1 MAGWAPQAEWAF
13 GFGADARDKPFLQ
26 ELLQVNFSVASPA
39 LQRASFVEVSLNG
52 QQFSA
57 RKENV
62 RYHGLAGVVG
72 ASPLS
77 GPVSGDT
84 LVVISGMHLSTVL
97 SNYSRT
103 QFMCRFGRVG
113 EVPATSGG
121 NGVLICSAP
130 PAPEIGDH
138 ALQISMNNLSFS
150 GSGIIYRYHHENT
163 VSALYPPSGSAAG
176 GSLCFMQGLG
186 LEGGD
191 DIVCSFGGSLSNA
204 SYDLMRDQVRCLA
217 PQAAALGS
225 APVRLSLNGQQF
237 SMPPLT
243 YYYHASIVLQGL
255 LPSSGPAL
263 GGTNVSVSGKYFL
276 QRPPGAT
283 CKTGARALAS
293 AYRFPAKAG
302 CMAPPAST
310 ARAAERFLEDFSL
323 SPESEPRSFQVEW
336 TGAARLI
343 EGALH
348 MTAVL
353 EPVIG
358 SVTATPRW
366 SGLVNTFYTSFSV
379 QMGPHTRFWFLCLG
393 NVGPIDCATA
403 PGGGAP
409 LEVQFS
415 FERAQLRVLTRADEL
430 AREQLDM
437 EHFVWG
443 SWKQLEVKVF
453 EYGLSVTHN
462 GFLLLDKLPLVS
474 CLHQEWSF
482 EFVVVGGSDGK
493 ADLRNAIDGLHVRS
507 GSALEERVVELG
519 IGNNAQQFS
528 DKRLNFSY
536 YAEPVVS
543 RLHVE
548 RGPVAGGSNV
558 TVTGSSFRGGSEYR
572 CRFGG
577 PGMVVHGT
585 CLADRDA
592 LHCMAPPQG
601 PANVSVEVSL
611 NAQQFTTSGVM
622 FEYYALVRVSHVVPI
637 AGPPG
642 GGTQLT
648 VHGEGFS
655 RGLAG
660 WYRCQYGG
668 GAGAVLEASLVS
680 DSVLR
685 CETPASGCG
694 VECAQ
699 AVEVSLNSESY
710 SMDGVLYTY
719 HTASVQSLSVASG
732 PVLGGTVLTV
742 RGEGFLDAARVHTLC
757 RFGRASVVADY
768 LGSTELRCKSPVAD
782 GTGSGSLVQLDF
794 ASPDSGVQL
803 FGLPR
808 DAVHIAGGMLQLT
821 RADFERSGSALFA
834 VPDIGSMAEFVAEF
848 GVYVGGGTVG
858 GEGMSFN
865 MGASMPR
872 TYFDERGAGDGLS
885 VLFLTSEGLVEVW
898 FAGAVVAR
906 GGDGSLT
913 LSVAAFVPV
922 RIAYTDE
929 GLSVSYNGEA
939 LLEGV
944 VLEGWSPAPTWVV
957 SFGARTGLTKM
968 DCHAL
973 DNVRIVMG
981 SRFRAQDAALEVSL
995 NSQENTLSEVGFSYY
1010 AEPVVSRLH
1019 VERGPVA
1026 GGSNVTVTGSSFR
1039 GGSEYR
1045 CRFGG
1050 PGMVVHGTYLADRD
1064 ALHCMAPP
1072 QGPANVSVEVSLNAQ
1087 QFTTSGVMFE
1097 YYALVRVS
1105 HVVPIAGPPGGG
1117 TQLTVH
1123 GEGFSRGLAG
1133 WYRCQYGGG
1142 AGAVLEASLV
1152 SDSVLRCET
1161 PASGCGVECAQAVE
1175 VSLNS
1180 ESYSM
1185 DGVLYTYH
1193 TASVQ
1198 SLSVA
1203 SGPVLGG
1210 TVLTVRGEGFLD
1222 AARVHTLCRFGRASV
1237 VADYLGSTE
1246 LRCKSPVADGTGSG
1260 SLVQLDFASPDSGV
1274 QLFGL
1279 PRDAVHIAGGM
1290 LQLTRADFER
1300 SGSALFAVPD
1310 IGSMAEFVA
1319 EFGVYVGGGTVGGEG
1334 MSFNMGASMPRTY
1347 FDERGAGDGLSVLF
1361 LTSEGLVEVWFAGAV
1376 VARGGDGSL
1385 TLSVAAFVP
1394 VRIAYTDEGL
1404 SVSYN
1409 GEALLEGVVLEG
1421 WSPAPTWV
1429 VSFGARTGLTKM
1441 DCHALDNVRIV
1452 MGSRFRAQDAAL
1464 EVSLNS
1470 QENTLSEVGFS
1481 YYAEPVVSRLHV
1493 ERGPVA
1499 GGSNVTVTGS
1509 SFRGG
1514 SEYRCRF
1521 GGPGMVVHGTYL
1533 ADRDALHCMA
1543 PPQGPANVSVEVSLN
1558 AQQFTTSGVM
1568 FEYYA
1573 LVRVSHVV
1581 PIAGPPGG
1589 GTQLTVHGE
1598 GFSRGLAG
1606 WYRCQ
1611 YGGGA
1616 GAVLEASLVSD
1627 SVLRCE
1633 TPASGCGVECAQAVE
1648 VSLNSESYSM
1658 DGVLYTYHT
1667 ASVQSLSVASGPVL
1681 GGTVLTVRG
1690 EGFLDAARV
1699 HTLCRFGRAS
1709 VVADY
1714 LGSTE
1719 LRCKSPVADGTGSG
1733 SLVQLDFASPDSGV
1747 QLFGLPRDA
1756 VHIAGGMLQLTRAD
1770 FERSGS
1776 ALFAVPDIGSMAEFV
1791 AEFGVYVGGGAVGGE
1806 GMSFN
1811 MGASMPRTYFDER
1824 GAGDGL
1830 SVLFLTSEG
1839 LVEVWFAGAVVAR
1852 GGDGSLTLSVA
1863 AFVPVRIAYTDEGLS
1878 VSYNGE
1884 ALLEGVVLEG
1894 WSPAPTWVVSF
1905 GARTGLTK
1913 MDCHA
1918 LDNVRIVMGSRFRA
1932 QDAALEVSLNSQE
1945 NTLSEVG
1952 FSYYAEPVVSRLHV
1966 ERGPVAG
1973 GSNVTVTGSS
1983 FRGGSEYRCRFGG
1996 PGMVVHGTYLAD
2008 RDALHCMAP
2017 PQGPANV
2024 SVEVSLNA
2032 QQFTTSGVMF
2042 EYYALVRVSH
2052 VVPIAGPPG
2061 GGTQLTVHGEGFSRG
2076 LAGWYRCQY
2085 GGGAGA
2091 VLEASLVSDSV
2102 LRCETPASGCGVE
2115 CAQAVEV
2122 SLNSE
2127 SYSMDGVLYTYHTAS
2142 VQSLSVASGPVLGGT
2157 VLTVRGEGFLDAAR
2171 VHTLCRFGRA
2181 SVVAD
2186 YLGSTELRC
2195 MSPPVDE
2202 ARVSSSLSFD
2212 YSDSTGLTVSGPT
2225 VPPAKTAIDG
2235 VLHLFTGLKDKPS
2248 VLISAPFALV
2258 GHVRAM
2264 EATFDFWIGG
2274 GRSTAGWNAIGECVS
2289 FCLGDLS
2296 FAPIIDHGIV
2306 DELCISFL
2314 ANTNAIFITLNAEL
2328 VASAQCELGHLS
2340 AETWLRASVRLLDT
2354 RLSLV
2359 HSAASVDCAAVLS
2372 ETVLPR
2378 MWSLRDESR
2387 FGFGAPTGVPHAAEH
2402 WVDGLR
2408 VTAGALLAAT
2418 PAAVKVSLN
2427 AQQYTLHGSA
2437 YTYQGE
2443 PHLRDVFPTGGPTD
2457 GGTLLNL
2464 VALVPANF
2472 DGASSLRCIFDTA
2485 RVDASW
2491 DGAQQTLSCRS
2502 PAMVMPGMIL
2512 LRASMVKDGRTLD
2525 NADGV
2530 QYVFYAPPVVELIE
2544 PNAGPIDGG
2553 TRLVLYGE
2561 GFIYGIGP
2569 YWCRLAGEHTPA
2581 SISAALGVLWCATPP
2596 SNNSSLSCPVA
2607 VSLNGQQYT
2616 TSGAA
2621 YNFYSPP
2628 RIWSISPASGT
2639 MLGSVL
2645 VTVTGTSFVSS
2656 FRTWCRWAGDTTNG
2670 TWRSPTVV
2678 VCPSPPHG
2686 FGLVALEISQN
2697 GQQYSGHRVLFSY
2710 YQSPRVTMLSVPS
2723 VQSALG
2729 SWQSKATHL
2738 SGRYIMVRVWGSGF
2752 GGGTDYRCQI
2762 GPNEPVAA
2770 EHDETHD
2777 CIQCWSDL
2785 WINGDNR
2792 VEVTLNGRQYTSNNL
2807 NVSIDLYWAGYLG
2820 GTYDA

>member
-1 MAGWAPQAEWAF
+1 M
-13 GFGADARDKPFLQ
+13 
-26 ELLQVNFSVASPA
+26 
-39 LQRASFVEVSLNG
+39 
-52 QQFSA
+52 
-57 RKENV
+57 
-62 RYHGLAGVVG
+62 
-72 ASPLS
+72 
-77 GPVSGDT
+77 
-84 LVVISGMHLSTVL
+84 
-97 SNYSRT
+97 
-103 QFMCRFGRVG
+103 
-113 EVPATSGG
+113 
-121 NGVLICSAP
+121 
-130 PAPEIGDH
+130 
-138 ALQISMNNLSFS
+138 
-150 GSGIIYRYHHENT
+150 
-163 VSALYPPSGSAAG
+163 
-176 GSLCFMQGLG
+176 
-186 LEGGD
+186 
-191 DIVCSFGGSLSNA
+191 
-204 SYDLMRDQVRCLA
+204 
-217 PQAAALGS
+217 
-225 APVRLSLNGQQF
+225 
-237 SMPPLT
+237 
-243 YYYHASIVLQGL
+243 
-255 LPSSGPAL
+255 
-263 GGTNVSVSGKYFL
+263 
-276 QRPPGAT
+276 
-283 CKTGARALAS
+283 
-293 AYRFPAKAG
+293 
-302 CMAPPAST
+302 
-310 ARAAERFLEDFSL
+310 
-323 SPESEPRSFQVEW
+323 
-336 TGAARLI
+336 
-343 EGALH
+343 
-348 MTAVL
+348 
-353 EPVIG
+353 
-358 SVTATPRW
+358 
-366 SGLVNTFYTSFSV
+366 
-379 QMGPHTRFWFLCLG
+379 
-393 NVGPIDCATA
+393 
-403 PGGGAP
+403 
-409 LEVQFS
+409 
-415 FERAQLRVLTRADEL
+415 
-430 AREQLDM
+430 
-437 EHFVWG
+437 
-443 SWKQLEVKVF
+443 
-453 EYGLSVTHN
+453 
-462 GFLLLDKLPLVS
+462 LLDKLPLES

-482 EFVVVGGSDGK
+482 EFVVVSRSDGK
-493 ADLRNAIDGLHVRS
+493 VDLRNAIDDMHVRL
-507 GSALEERVVELG
+507 GSALEEHVVDLMT
-519 IGNNAQQFS
+519 GNNAQQS
-528 DKRLNFSY
+528 SGESLNFSY

-543 RLHVE
+543 RLHLE
-548 RGPVAGGSNV
+548 RGPVAGGTNV

-577 PGMVVHGT
+577 KGSVVHGT
-585 CLADRDA
+585 YRAERDA

-601 PANVSVEVSL
+601 PANASVEVSL
-611 NAQQFTTSGVM
+611 NAQQFTTSGVK
-622 FEYYALVRVSHVVPI
+622 FEYYALVRVSHAVPI

-655 RGLAG
+655 RGLTG

-668 GAGAVLEASLVS
+668 GAGAVVEASLVS

-710 SMDGVLYTY
+710 STDGVLYTY

-742 RGEGFLDAARVHTLC
+742 RGGGFLDAARVHTLC
-757 RFGRASVVADY
+757 RFGRASVVADH

-794 ASPDSGVQL
+794 ASPNSGVQL

-808 DAVHIAGGMLQLT
+808 GAVHVAGGTLQLT
-821 RADFERSGSALFA
+821 LADFERTGSALFA
-834 VPDIGSMAEFVAEF
+834 VPDIGSMAEFVADF
-848 GVYVGGGTVG
+848 DVYVGGGAVG
-858 GEGMSFN
+858 GEGISFN

-913 LSVAAFVPV
+913 LSIAAFVPV

-929 GLSVSYNGEA
+929 GLSVSHNGET

-944 VLEGWSPAPTWVV
+944 VLEGWSPALTWVV
-957 SFGARTGLTKM
+957 SFGARTGLDKM

-973 DNVRIVMG
+973 DNVRIAMG
-981 SRFRAQDAALEVSL
+981 SRFRTQDAALEVSL

-1019 VERGPVA
+1019 LERGPVA
-1026 GGSNVTVTGSSFR
+1026 GGTNVTVTGSSFR

-1050 PGMVVHGTYLADRD
+1050 KGSVVHGTYRAERD

-1072 QGPANVSVEVSLNAQ
+1072 QGPANASVEVSLNAQ
-1087 QFTTSGVMFE
+1087 QFTTSGVKFE

-1105 HVVPIAGPPGGG
+1105 HAVPIAGPPGGG

-1123 GEGFSRGLAG
+1123 GEGFSRGLTG

-1142 AGAVLEASLV
+1142 AGAVVEASLV

-1180 ESYSM
+1180 ESYST

-1210 TVLTVRGEGFLD
+1210 TVLTVRGGGFLD

-1237 VADYLGSTE
+1237 VADHLGSTE

-1260 SLVQLDFASPDSGV
+1260 SLVQLDFASPNSGV

-1279 PRDAVHIAGGM
+1279 PRGAVHVAGGT
-1290 LQLTRADFER
+1290 LQLTLADFER
-1300 SGSALFAVPD
+1300 TGSALFAVPD

-1319 EFGVYVGGGTVGGEG
+1319 DFDVYVGGGAVGGEG
-1334 MSFNMGASMPRTY
+1334 ISFNMGASMPRTY

-1385 TLSVAAFVP
+1385 TLSIAAFVP

-1404 SVSYN
+1404 SVSHN
-1409 GEALLEGVVLEG
+1409 GETLLEGVVLEG
-1421 WSPAPTWV
+1421 WSPALTWV
-1429 VSFGARTGLTKM
+1429 VSFGARTGLDKM
-1441 DCHALDNVRIV
+1441 DCHALDNVRIA
-1452 MGSRFRAQDAAL
+1452 MGSRFRTQDAAL

-1481 YYAEPVVSRLHV
+1481 YYAEPVVSRLHL

-1499 GGSNVTVTGS
+1499 GGTNVTVTGS

-1521 GGPGMVVHGTYL
+1521 GGKGSVVHGTYR
-1533 ADRDALHCMA
+1533 AERDALHCMA
-1543 PPQGPANVSVEVSLN
+1543 PPQGPANASVEVSLN
-1558 AQQFTTSGVM
+1558 AQQFTTSGVK

-1573 LVRVSHVV
+1573 LVRVSHAV

-1598 GFSRGLAG
+1598 GFSRGLTG

-1616 GAVLEASLVSD
+1616 GAVVEASLVSD

-1648 VSLNSESYSM
+1648 VSLNSESYST

-1690 EGFLDAARV
+1690 GGFLDAARV

-1709 VVADY
+1709 VVADH

-1733 SLVQLDFASPDSGV
+1733 SLVQLDFASPNSGV
-1747 QLFGLPRDA
+1747 QLFGLPRGA
-1756 VHIAGGMLQLTRAD
+1756 VHVAGGTLQLTLAD
-1770 FERSGS
+1770 FERTGS

-1791 AEFGVYVGGGAVGGE
+1791 ADFDVYVGGGAVGGE
-1806 GMSFN
+1806 GISFN

-1852 GGDGSLTLSVA
+1852 GGDGSLTLSIA

-1878 VSYNGE
+1878 VSHNGE
-1884 ALLEGVVLEG
+1884 TLLEGVVLEG
-1894 WSPAPTWVVSF
+1894 WSPALTWVVSF
-1905 GARTGLTK
+1905 GARTGLDK

-1918 LDNVRIVMGSRFRA
+1918 LDNVRIAMGSRFRT

-1952 FSYYAEPVVSRLHV
+1952 FSYYAEPVVSRLHL

-1973 GSNVTVTGSS
+1973 GTNVTVTGSS

-1996 PGMVVHGTYLAD
+1996 KGSVVHGTYRAE

-2017 PQGPANV
+2017 PQGPANA

-2032 QQFTTSGVMF
+2032 QQFTTSGVKF

-2052 VVPIAGPPG
+2052 AVPIAGPPG

-2076 LAGWYRCQY
+2076 LTGWYRCQY

-2091 VLEASLVSDSV
+2091 VVEASLVSDSV

-2127 SYSMDGVLYTYHTAS
+2127 SYSTDGVLYTYHTAS

-2157 VLTVRGEGFLDAAR
+2157 VLTVRGGGFLDAAR

-2186 YLGSTELRC
+2186 HLGSTELRC
-2195 MSPPVDE
+2195 TSPPGDE
-2202 ARVSSSLSFD
+2202 VRVLSSLSLDF
-2212 YSDSTGLTVSGPT
+2212 SDSNGASVLGPT
-2225 VPPAKTAIDG
+2225 LLSADAFIDG
-2235 VLHLFTGLKDKPS
+2235 VLQLNAVTLKNEAS
-2248 VLISAPFALV
+2248 VLISAPPAL
-2258 GHVRAM
+2258 GHARAF
-2264 EATFDFWIGG
+2264 EAAFDLWIGG
-2274 GRSTAGWNAIGECVS
+2274 GVRTAGWNAIGDCMIFCV
-2289 FCLGDLS
+2289 GDLS
-2296 FAPIIDHGIV
+2296 FAPIIENGIF
-2306 DELCISFL
+2306 DGLCISLL
-2314 ANTNAIFITLNAEL
+2314 ANDNAIFITLNAEL
-2328 VASAQCELGHLS
+2328 VLSAQCDLGQLS
-2340 AETWLRASVRLLDT
+2340 PRAWVRASVRLLDK
-2354 RLSLV
+2354 RLSVV
-2359 HSAASVDCAAVLS
+2359 HSAASGDCAALLS
-2372 ETVLPR
+2372 EIVLPR
-2378 MWSLRDESR
+2378 MWSLRDGSR
-2387 FGFGAPTGVPHAAEH
+2387 FGVGAPTRVLQTARH

-2408 VTAGALLAAT
+2408 ITVGALLAST
-2418 PAAVKVSLN
+2418 PAAFKVSLN
-2427 AQQYTLHGSA
+2427 AQQYTLDGVT
-2437 YTYQGE
+2437 YTYHGE
-2443 PHLRDVFPTGGPTD
+2443 PHVRAVFPIGGPTGG
-2457 GGTLLNL
+2457 GTLINL

-2472 DGASSLRCIFDTA
+2472 DGTSSLRCIFGTT
-2485 RVDASW
+2485 RVEASW
-2491 DGAQQTLSCRS
+2491 DGAQQTLSCCS
-2502 PAMVMPGMIL
+2502 PAVVTPGMIV

-2525 NADGV
+2525 DADGV
-2530 QYVFYAPPVVELIE
+2530 QYVFFAPPVVELIE
-2544 PNAGPIDGG
+2544 PNAGPMDGS
-2553 TRLVLYGE
+2553 TRLVLYGA
-2561 GFIYGIGP
+2561 GFVYGIGP
-2569 YWCRLAGEHTPA
+2569 YWCRLAGERTPA
-2581 SISAALGVLWCATPP
+2581 TISSALGVLWCATPR
-2596 SNNSSLSCPVA
+2596 SNSSLSCPSQSRSTA
-2607 VSLNGQQYT
+2607 SSTPLAGPPT
-2616 TSGAA
+2616 TSIRRPKFGRSALRAA
-2621 YNFYSPP
+2621 LCWVMSSSQSLARRSCP
-2628 RIWSISPASGT
+2628 RSAPCADGLAT
-2639 MLGSVL
+2639 RPMVRGSHLRKSSARHLCTVL
-2645 VTVTGTSFVSS
+2645 VWWHS
-2656 FRTWCRWAGDTTNG
+2656 R
-2670 TWRSPTVV
+2670 
-2678 VCPSPPHG
+2678 
-2686 FGLVALEISQN
+2686 
-2697 GQQYSGHRVLFSY
+2697 
-2710 YQSPRVTMLSVPS
+2710 
-2723 VQSALG
+2723 
-2729 SWQSKATHL
+2729 
-2738 SGRYIMVRVWGSGF
+2738 
-2752 GGGTDYRCQI
+2752 
-2762 GPNEPVAA
+2762 
-2770 EHDETHD
+2770 
-2777 CIQCWSDL
+2777 
-2785 WINGDNR
+2785 
-2792 VEVTLNGRQYTSNNL
+2792 
-2807 NVSIDLYWAGYLG
+2807 
-2820 GTYDA
+2820 